1 MKAKLKLQI
10 WIKYKM
16 YVMAFYIIMLSPIT
30 LTFNCSKTGAT
41 CRARTTYLSEAP
53 GYNPGL

>member
-1 MKAKLKLQI
+1 
-10 WIKYKM
+10 M
-16 YVMAFYIIMLSPIT
+16 YVMAFYIIMLSTIT

-41 CRARTTYLSEAP
+41 CRARTTYLSEVP